1 MFQCQSGYTLR
12 KIKDTCYLLPYGQ
25 QIADQR
31 KGMVLNETGTLLWN
45 LLQHNEG
52 MEFDDLISAIA
63 RIYHLDSD
71 SIPMLC
77 DDVRDFLTQLQTNG
91 ILVEDLHP
99 ISNFTTIYLEIAGL
113 KLQIYDPKQL
123 LLEQSALTHFDSF
136 GFEPDSFPNAKA
148 DQRFELLT
156 IPPASHAYG
165 EVLLQNSEL
174 SVFEHTNHYII
185 VFHPMQNL
193 YEAHMT
199 KDGSYVRIYC
209 KPEHS
214 DTAAENLFHAIRLFF
229 LFLAQKNGLFAIH
242 SASLLYH

>member
-52 MEFDDLISAIA
+52 MEFDDLVSAIA

-77 DDVRDFLTQLQTNG
+77 DDVRDFLTQLQANG
-91 ILVEDLHP
+91 ILVEDLQP
-99 ISNFTTIYLEIAGL
+99 VSNFTTIYLEIAGL

-136 GFEPDSFPNAKA
+136 GFEADSSPNSKA

-174 SVFEHTNHYII
+174 SVFEHANHYII

-209 KPEHS
+209 KP
-214 DTAAENLFHAIRLFF
+214 
-229 LFLAQKNGLFAIH
+229 
-242 SASLLYH
+242 